1 MGYIADE
8 CARRGLA
15 LEAIAPRGHYRP
27 ATRHGDMLYLSGQ
40 VSRVGDDTITG
51 PAVATDLERARLAAR
66 TAALR
71 ALSVIDTQLLV
82 GERVRLLRMTGY
94 VMSEPDFAQH
104 SAVMDSASQI
114 FADILGDDAGAHART
129 AVGVASL
136 PSSGMVE
143 LDLVCAVESAL

>member
-27 ATRHGDMLYLSGQ
+27 AVRHGDMLYLSGQ
-40 VSRVGDDTITG
+40 VSRLGESTIAG
-51 PAVATDLERARLAAR
+51 PATATDLDRAKLAAHV
-66 TAALR
+66 AALR
-71 ALSVIDTQLLV
+71 ALSVIDAQLRP

-94 VMSEPDFAQH
+94 VMSEPDFGSH
-104 SAVMDSASQI
+104 SAVMDGASQA
-114 FADILGDDAGAHART
+114 FADILGDEAGAHART

-136 PSSGMVE
+136 PSGGMVE
-143 LDLVCAVESAL
+143 LDLVCALERAT